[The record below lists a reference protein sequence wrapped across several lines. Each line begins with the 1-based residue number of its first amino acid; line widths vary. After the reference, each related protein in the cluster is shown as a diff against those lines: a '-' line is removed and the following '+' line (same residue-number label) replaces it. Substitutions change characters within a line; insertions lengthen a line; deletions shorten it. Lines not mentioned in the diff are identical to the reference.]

1 MFSGIESKA
10 SEGETEDDIE
20 NPKYN
25 TKYTRILVSKY
36 EQEMERKAKVS
47 ESKDEEVFEGV
58 AKRSGKEDM
67 TTHCWYVCLC
77 TSHTI

>member
-36 EQEMERKAKVS
+36 EQEMERKADDAVRAAVS
-47 ESKDEEVFEGV
+47 PGDG
-58 AKRSGKEDM
+58 AGDIHSGRREPRWRD
-67 TTHCWYVCLC
+67 
-77 TSHTI
+77 